1 MTICPACRTLVRRAS
16 SLSSAVILRPL
27 MSAAAA
33 VAACRQVFALR
44 GASSHS
50 TVSTHQPYVQV
61 QEDGH
66 YAQRMLHMSCTDL
79 AHTVAGGSNQQSLP
93 AMTLLLRR
101 SSSKQPCNM
110 AVDASKLASRP
121 DAKHV

>member
-50 TVSTHQPYVQV
+50 TVSTHQPICKYKKM
-61 QEDGH
+61 
-66 YAQRMLHMSCTDL
+66 AI
-79 AHTVAGGSNQQSLP
+79 
-93 AMTLLLRR
+93 TLSACCICPVLTWRTLSRVGAI
-101 SSSKQPCNM
+101 SKACQPWLCC
-110 AVDASKLASRP
+110 
-121 DAKHV
+121 